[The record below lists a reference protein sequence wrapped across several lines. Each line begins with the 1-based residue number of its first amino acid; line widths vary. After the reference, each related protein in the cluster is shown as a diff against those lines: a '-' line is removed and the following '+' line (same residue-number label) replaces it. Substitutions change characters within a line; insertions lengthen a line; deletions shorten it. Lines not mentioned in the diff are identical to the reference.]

1 MLFHSGNT
9 ELWKNT
15 NLDINIGK
23 SSVKKVEN
31 YKYLGVTIDSNL
43 NWSDHIE
50 VVKIKL
56 LKTVGILYKTRFF
69 LNQNS
74 LYYIF
79 NLHLMSHVRYGL
91 LCWVRASKTKITLI
105 DKLINRALRCI
116 ILKVGMKVLT
126 V

>member
-1 MLFHSGNT
+1 MLFYSGNT

-31 YKYLGVTIDSNL
+31 YKYLGVTIDSNF

-56 LKTVGILYKTRFF
+56 LKTVGILYTTRFF

-91 LCWVRASKTKITLI
+91 LCWGRASKTKITLI
-105 DKLINRALRCI
+105 DKLINRALKLI
-116 ILKVGMKVLT
+116 HFKV
-126 V
+126 